1 MIDMG
6 DSFVARGN
14 ELGCGIGKCLVYSE
28 HVHFSAFTYLQVM
41 FKITHQ
47 RLQIQRL
54 LTNQVSLKTL

>member
-28 HVHFSAFTYLQVM
+28 HVHFSAFTYLAV
-41 FKITHQ
+41 
-47 RLQIQRL
+47 LLSYQIWC
-54 LTNQVSLKTL
+54 